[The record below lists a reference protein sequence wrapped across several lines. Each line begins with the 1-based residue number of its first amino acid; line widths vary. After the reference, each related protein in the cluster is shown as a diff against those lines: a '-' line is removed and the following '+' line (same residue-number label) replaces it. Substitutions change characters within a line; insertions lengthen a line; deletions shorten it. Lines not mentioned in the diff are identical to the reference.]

1 MNAPV
6 VVGYDQSEQS
16 DLALREAVRQAESR
30 GSAVRIVHGYVWATP
45 VVGAAPLAPV
55 LWQVEEME
63 DACRNAAKQLIEQVA
78 AEVRTAHPGLTVE
91 TVVKSGSAP
100 AIIAEAAEDAALV
113 VVGSRGRGGFTGLLL
128 GSTSQRVLA
137 LARCPV
143 LVVRDRLRGD
153 RGRILVG
160 LDIEDARSCDTL
172 LEFAYE
178 EAARHPG
185 TSLSPV
191 HVWDEPWAVSYAVR
205 IGEQEAVA
213 AEHERA
219 DRFQERT
226 EPWRAKYPGVDTHPF
241 LLEGSAAKDLVELS
255 DTADLVVVGASSRPD
270 GRRGRRLGPVAQAV
284 LHHAHCP
291 VAVVPT
297 W

>member
-6 VVGYDQSEQS
+6 VIGYDQSEQS
-16 DLALREAVRQAESR
+16 ELALREAVRQAESR

-63 DACRNAAKQLIEQVA
+63 DACRKASEQLIEEVA
-78 AEVRTAHPGLTVE
+78 AKVRTAHPGLTVE
-91 TVVKSGSAP
+91 TVVKSGYAP
-100 AIIAEAAEDAALV
+100 TVITEAARDAALV

-137 LARCPV
+137 QAPCPV
-143 LVVRDRLRGD
+143 IVVRDQLHGD

-160 LDIEDARSCDTL
+160 LDIDDAKSCDTL

-178 EAARHPG
+178 EAVRRPG
-185 TSLSPV
+185 TDLSPV
-191 HVWDEPWAVSYAVR
+191 HVWDEPWAVSYAAR
-205 IGEQEAVA
+205 IGDEEGVA
-213 AEHERA
+213 AEHGRV

-226 EPWRAKYPGVDTHPF
+226 EPWQAKYPGVGTHHHLF
-241 LLEGSAAKDLVELS
+241 AGSAAKDLVELS
-255 DTADLVVVGASSRPD
+255 NTADLVVVGASSSPD

-297 W
+297 R